1 MIYARPQP
9 LMSLLLLCAW
19 LLSADVRPLT
29 LAQVCGTRWSKDT
42 RHVTVAMRHAVF
54 TRDHV
59 LWAEHTHLIIDH
71 HVPRELGGADTLANL
86 WVQSKAD
93 AHRKDVEENRLKRA
107 VCAGQVLLVEAQA
120 QMRAWR
126 P

>member
-1 MIYARPQP
+1 MLGPQP

-29 LAQVCGTRWSKDT
+29 FW
-42 RHVTVAMRHAVF
+42 
-54 TRDHV
+54 
-59 LWAEHTHLIIDH
+59 I
-71 HVPRELGGADTLANL
+71 
-86 WVQSKAD
+86 QSKAD
-93 AHRKDVEENRLKRA
+93 AHRKDVVENRLKRA